1 MPFVPKGHEQKAS
14 KDAAPEKAPPSL
26 RGPRKITK
34 QSIDSLFAQL
44 SQLQSYLA
52 STDDTMLSPE
62 QLDEY
67 RVNAPDYHG
76 EDNST
81 KQSGMGAAIF
91 GS

>member
-14 KDAAPEKAPPSL
+14 KDTAPSL

-34 QSIDSLFAQL
+34 QSIDTLFAQL
-44 SQLQSYLA
+44 SELQSYLA
-52 STDDTMLSPE
+52 STDDSMLSPE

-76 EDNST
+76 EDSST
-81 KQSGMGAAIF
+81 KQSRVGAVIF